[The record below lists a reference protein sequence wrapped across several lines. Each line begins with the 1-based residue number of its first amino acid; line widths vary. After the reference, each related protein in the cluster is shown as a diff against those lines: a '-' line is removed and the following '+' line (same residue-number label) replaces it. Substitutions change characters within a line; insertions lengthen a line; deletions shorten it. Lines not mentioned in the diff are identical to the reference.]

1 MKMKRRRQWWG
12 IGAALVLAAVVLVIY
27 LLTTRTKSLI
37 TGKCRDLN
45 LMVITL
51 DTMRADRIGAYGYP
65 AAETPNIDGLAAKGI
80 LFENCYSPVPITFPA
95 HCSLFT
101 GRYPPGHQ
109 VRVNGTYLLKAGET
123 TLAEK
128 MKEQGFQ
135 TYALVAA
142 FVLMAK
148 FGLNQGFDF
157 YDDSLRINEQIT
169 NFYSEIK
176 ADKVYSK
183 FHHWF
188 TKNRN
193 PREKFFAWIHF
204 YDPHLPYDPP
214 GKYKEKFG
222 NSLEGLYNGEVAYM
236 DVFIGKI
243 IQDLKTANLLEKT
256 LVVIVGDHGEA
267 HGEHQEYGH
276 TIFCY
281 EQNLKV
287 PLVFYNPR
295 VFTGRLSGLRVKN
308 RVNLID
314 VMPTIL
320 ELYGREIPGEIQ
332 GQGFTHLLSGDKDK
346 KERTFYFETMHE
358 KEEMGWAPLT
368 GIIDEQYKYISLP
381 EPELYDLTTDSNEK
395 HNLFLEKNRLARD
408 LDKKLMNLVSK
419 YAAGGSE
426 TRRQLT
432 ASDTKHLQTLGYISA
447 FSDKTNTN
455 LDPKKGIIVENQFME
470 IKEIIDKGNLDQAES
485 RLQEIKKNNPGIP
498 FSRYFVLTIEIL
510 KKKRDMEGVIR
521 TWREAIAAFPG
532 NNNFKGNLSS
542 ELFKMNRLEEADNLG
557 NELIKNDPQD
567 TRAYILKGR
576 IAEKRGLIPE
586 AVAYFEKA
594 LLYEPRNVSLK
605 VSYAKLLGENNNFQK
620 AGKICQELL
629 AQEAV
634 LKDTKVKARIGIIL
648 TEIYKNDLAFKIL
661 DEVKEADGTDAE
673 AWNYLG
679 IIYFRKKQYQQAL
692 QAYQQSIKLEPG
704 FAKTYNNLGTLY
716 LSLFI
721 RDRDMQM
728 RDRALTAFNKAVE
741 LNPTLYSALNGRASA
756 YKFSGRVRDAL
767 NEWKKIIAE
776 KPGFIDA
783 YFNVAITYMQI
794 NQTKEALKYLNML
807 KEKFY
812 PQLTGPDKQR
822 LDQLIL
828 QAGG

>member
-1 MKMKRRRQWWG
+1 MKMKRQQQWWK
-12 IGAALVLAAVVLVIY
+12 IGAALVLAAGVLVIY
-27 LLTTRTKSLI
+27 LLTTRTKNHI
-37 TGKCRDLN
+37 AGKCRDLN
-45 LMVITL
+45 LLVITL

-65 AAETPNIDGLAAKGI
+65 SAETPNIDGLAAKGI
-80 LFENCYSPVPITFPA
+80 LFENCYAPVPITLPA

-101 GRYPPGHQ
+101 GRYPQGHQ
-109 VRVNGTYLLKAGET
+109 VRGNGTYLLKTGET

-128 MKEQGFQ
+128 MKEQGYQ
-135 TYALVAA
+135 TYAKVAS

-157 YDDSLRINEQIT
+157 YDDSLEVNEILT
-169 NFYSEIK
+169 NFLSEIK
-176 ADKVYSK
+176 ADQVYTR
-183 FHHWF
+183 FHHWVAN
-188 TKNRN
+188 KRS

-222 NSLEGLYNGEVAYM
+222 NDMEGLYNGEVAFV
-236 DVFIGKI
+236 DVFVGKI

-295 VFTGRLSGLRVKN
+295 VFTGKLSGLRVKN

-320 ELYGREIPGEIQ
+320 ELYGQEIPAGTQ
-332 GQGFTHLLSGDKDK
+332 GQGFTHLLGGHKDK
-346 KERTFYFETMHE
+346 EERTFYMETMHG

-368 GIIDEQYKYISLP
+368 GIIHQQHKYISLP
-381 EPELYDLTTDSNEK
+381 EPELYDLTADSNEK

-408 LDKKLMNLVSK
+408 LDKKLMNLATK
-419 YAAGGSE
+419 YSTVGPES
-426 TRRQLT
+426 RRQL
-432 ASDTKHLQTLGYISA
+432 SDSDAQHLQTLGYISA
-447 FSDKTNTN
+447 FSDKTNTY
-455 LDPKKGIIVENQFME
+455 LDPKKGIIVDNQFME
-470 IKEIIDKGNLDQAES
+470 IKKIIDKGNLDQAES
-485 RLQEIKKNNPGIP
+485 RLQEIKKNNPGSP
-498 FSRYFVLTIEIL
+498 FSHYFILSIEIL
-510 KKKRDMEGVIR
+510 KRKKDMEGVIR
-521 TWREAIAAFPG
+521 TWREAMAAFPT
-532 NNNFKGNLSS
+532 NINFKGNLAF
-542 ELFKMNRLEEADNLG
+542 EFLNMNRLEEAEHLG
-557 NELIKNDPQD
+557 DELIKNDPQG

-576 IAEKRGLIPE
+576 IAEKRNRIPE
-586 AVAYFEKA
+586 ALAYFEKA
-594 LLYEPRNVSLK
+594 LAYEPLNVSLK
-605 VSYAKLLGENNNFQK
+605 ISYAKLLGENNNYPK
-620 AGKICQELL
+620 AGEVCEELL

-634 LKDTKVKARIGIIL
+634 IKDTKIKTRIGIIL
-648 TEIYKNDLAFKIL
+648 TEIHKDALALKVL
-661 DEVKEADGTDAE
+661 TEVKEADGTDAD

-679 IIYFRKKQYQQAL
+679 IVYFRNKQYDQAL
-692 QAYQQSIKLEPG
+692 EAYRQSIKLDPG
-704 FAKTYNNLGTLY
+704 IAKTYNNLGTLY
-716 LSLFI
+716 LFLFI
-721 RDRDMQM
+721 RDRDIHM
-728 RDRALTAFNKAVE
+728 RERALTAFNKAVE

-767 NEWKKIIAE
+767 TEWKNIIAM

-783 YFNVAITYMQI
+783 YFNMAITYLQI
-794 NQTKEALKYLNML
+794 NQAKEALKYLHIL

-822 LDQLIL
+822 LNRLIL